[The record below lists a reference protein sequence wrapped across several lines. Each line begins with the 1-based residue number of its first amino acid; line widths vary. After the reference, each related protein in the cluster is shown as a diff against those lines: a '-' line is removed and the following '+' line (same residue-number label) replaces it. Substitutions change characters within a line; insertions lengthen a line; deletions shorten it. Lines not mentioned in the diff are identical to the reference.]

1 MIRRRVIPALLLALA
16 VAGSACGGAE
26 GDVLVF
32 AAASAG
38 DVVRDLAPEAMALSV
53 AASSTLARQIRQGA
67 PADVFVSA
75 DARWADWLEAE
86 GVEVIDRKT
95 VARGRLVWVEPAGT
109 PSRPTVAEAVGAAER
124 VALGDPG
131 HVPAGAYARDALTD
145 LDLWESVEARV
156 IPQADVRAALV
167 AVETGAADAAVVY
180 ASDARVSDRVVVTA
194 DLPAARPV
202 AYVAL
207 LLSPRGRAV
216 FGALSPEADAWAERG
231 FLAP

>member
-1 MIRRRVIPALLLALA
+1 MIPALLLALA

-95 VARGRLVWVEPAGT
+95 V
-109 PSRPTVAEAVGAAER
+109 
-124 VALGDPG
+124 
-131 HVPAGAYARDALTD
+131 
-145 LDLWESVEARV
+145 
-156 IPQADVRAALV
+156 
-167 AVETGAADAAVVY
+167 
-180 ASDARVSDRVVVTA
+180 
-194 DLPAARPV
+194 
-202 AYVAL
+202 
-207 LLSPRGRAV
+207 
-216 FGALSPEADAWAERG
+216 
-231 FLAP
+231 